1 MERKRIVDNRPK
13 RKPSGAAVMRAELT
27 TSLIY
32 ALFEEWAQTGYTGI
46 SLEKVAK
53 RAGAGKAAIYRRWPS
68 KLAFASE
75 AIDMAGIALT
85 GVSDHG
91 SIEADLN
98 AYLMMFRRS
107 LRHRLIRRILPD
119 LYAERVRSGELAPVL
134 DRLAILRREHG
145 NQMLERAIA
154 RGELR
159 ANINREL
166 ALDLLPSPL
175 YWRMV
180 IGGKRIS
187 RLEIKHQTKALIAAL
202 KTL

>member
-1 MERKRIVDNRPK
+1 MERKRIIVNKPK
-13 RKPSGAAVMRAELT
+13 RKPSGAAVMRTELT
-27 TSLIY
+27 TSLFY

-75 AIDMAGIALT
+75 AIDMAGVALT

-119 LYAERVRSGELAPVL
+119 LYAERIRSGELAPVL
-134 DRLAILRREHG
+134 DRLAILRREQG

-159 ANINREL
+159 TNINREL

-187 RLEIKHQTKALIAAL
+187 RLEIKHQTKALIAGL
-202 KTL
+202 ETL